1 MKMNK
6 KSSKQNMEPDLSI
19 LGNINQ
25 VDAPPFMLKNV
36 MHKIEL
42 RKQNKTLQF
51 LVKIAAA
58 AIVIIA
64 LADAVLITQNKISNT
79 QNHWVELIPQQNNH
93 LYGE

>member
-25 VDAPPFMLKNV
+25 VDAPPFMFQNV

-51 LVKIAAA
+51 WVKIAAA

-79 QNHWVELIPQQNNH
+79 QNQWVELIPQQNNH

>member
-25 VDAPPFMLKNV
+25 VDAPPFMLRNV

-51 LVKIAAA
+51 RVKIAAA

-64 LADAVLITQNKISNT
+64 LADAVLITQNKISNN
-79 QNHWVELIPQQNNH
+79 QNQWVELIPQQNNH